1 MEDIYNSSPTVDISS
16 STIENGATYTKSD
29 ISLNF
34 YPLKYFNGDD
44 LSSDN
49 IKTNNGTI
57 ENFRNITNSSF
68 TSIGSFQKNGTFL
81 YYDEEKEIWEST
93 NPINID
99 NSSSTPEYPVSLSI
113 GGNGQMLLSPGYL
126 DTQGGSIA
134 SLLFYSYDGIYWSV
148 RQSVS
153 GFPYYGNSIKW
164 NNGLWVCV
172 GSERGTNTG
181 STTGQISYSE
191 DGISWNF
198 TNTILSSNV
207 FDVAFNNEIWV
218 ACGAPGGG
226 GQTYFWY
233 SENGIDWKEANNV
246 PNYSIANSYSS
257 IIYFEKEKLW
267 IAVGYTNDF
276 EKLSNLLTSEDGIN
290 WNNNPTPKYP
300 FIDEYP
306 EAQLAS
312 NDVSLCLV
320 IGTNQS
326 YTSDDGLIWNGPF
339 NIVGLDNGGPSILFQ
354 LLSYNFGRSKWIT
367 VGIPY
372 SNFNSSVI
380 YTSDNGQTWSLEQQF
395 DYQLTTISTN
405 QIQYF
410 ESDLQANNPGKVT
423 AQILPY
429 YDSSQNLIYSTEF
442 EWFYNSPPTLDI
454 SSTDVSYGD
463 IYTSIDISLNFIASE
478 YLTDI
483 NSELIILKNG
493 EIDPDIPSEGTTF
506 STTLTALNEGEVSIT
521 FPPNSF
527 VDVSGIYN
535 DVSSS
540 FVWFYNIPPTVDIS
554 STDISNNDETSN
566 RKIDLVFTTNEE
578 VDFATNL
585 VNIVNGSIGEI
596 VEGEDNTYTTTF
608 TSHSFGESSIFWP
621 IDSIRDL
628 SGSTN
633 DASSNIFQWTFSN
646 DIPTMSIIS
655 EQVDNGG
662 FYNLP
667 SIDLSFNASE
677 DITLFNV
684 GDIIVVNG
692 SISNFSGSGKIY
704 DASFQALTPGL
715 CSIQVPPGSYENEK
729 GNLNDQSSYFSWT
742 FDNIPP
748 TMTISSII
756 PTGSTSNIN
765 PLQLFFNTSEDI
777 TLFTK
782 DDIEVVNGSISNFSG
797 SGDSYRASFNAKEN
811 GNFTIKVPASSYKD
825 LAGNL
830 NTTSSTFSYRF
841 DDTAPT
847 IVISSSSF
855 HDNTTLNVDKIALHF
870 EASEVINGFDISNI
884 EVVNGSISN
893 FSGSGKIYDASFQAL
908 TTGLCSIQVPFA
920 SFEDDAGNINQMSSN
935 QFSWTFD
942 NIPPTMMISSSD
954 VVNMGLR
961 DISTID
967 LSFLSSKNTT
977 TFSSADISSING
989 TISDFNGS
997 GDSYSA
1003 SFQSS
1008 SFGTNTIKV
1017 LAGKYE
1023 DEFEN
1028 QNEQSNVFT
1037 WVYWDS
1043 SKKQGDGVIELNG
1056 NKINEGMIIDTPIGE
1071 LQWTGTEPVDFIV
1084 YSDDF
1089 KIINTNEL
1097 VSNKVFDYNEKSK
1110 YSVLISAVST
1120 NPGELIDCQ
1129 YFTIEILPVNLSINL
1144 IGNIIGEDEPI
1155 ETKVGEFSVAGYAT
1169 NGYSGDIILQFDN
1182 SSLLGSGNNS
1192 FSFKK
1197 NSDPSS
1203 NSVTFNPLDNDTIN
1217 LVSAEVF
1224 NYEEQNEYSIYV
1236 NASEADNKFINNS
1249 KYFIIDISNVIE
1261 CATDFSISNQKIM
1274 AQQIGTYFI
1283 GTFEPDSE
1291 EANQSDYTYTI
1302 TATDPSFYLTNNYFK
1317 IIKGSG
1323 GVSGLFGDEPIE
1335 FTDYGEYIDISFN
1348 LVCSATVPSNV
1359 DKSFRFEILQNTSCP
1374 NGIALEDN
1382 IFYVPDG
1389 GISSGTN
1396 LSKIF
1401 ATKNNEV
1408 FIKPYEDISFNVTTV
1423 GEFSKY
1429 FLNNQLITFFNGYF
1443 DNNKYKEWEL
1453 KNKNT
1458 IDVINENPFEIQLR
1472 YESQNC
1478 PSFDFGLSVYLSP
1491 LPPDFIT
1498 LNPSIITF
1506 NEDVGTIVG
1515 ILDLSGNN
1523 YYKRNLVFSWSL
1535 IDNISYP
1542 DNDFFLIENE
1552 SDVSA
1557 NLVVK
1562 ENLRKLST
1570 YEIKVNANAKGYY
1583 DISQVLQISYHNPV
1597 TGLNLSNNT
1606 IPEYSDSGTIVG
1618 TVTPVPNYSPLL
1630 SYNFEVT
1637 TPDSPFEINNN
1648 DLVSKEKFTIPPDS
1662 SFNINIECFGYLGGF
1677 TFDQSFNIVVTDI
1690 SKVPVF
1696 ITDPVSEVTQTTQYN
1711 YQIEV
1716 QNFVD
1721 SSTNPLPI
1729 FFEEPLPEWLEFTYE
1744 NYDDDT
1750 KIATARLFGTPSLC
1764 VDVGNYYI
1772 SLSSE
1777 NDFGITYQNFN
1788 IYVNMEPIEREWNR
1802 DEGIECE
1809 TVPEGKT
1816 PYEWTQELNMRR
1828 KAEILQYKNNGNA
1841 LNNQNQF
1848 TQKQMYSMA
1857 ARGMLS
1863 KKKAWGNQTQ
1873 FYNNPNIDNLPVINN
1888 TLVCEQKVKNWSYA
1902 SQSGVPGNP
1911 NFKLYYDKNVPLTR
1925 YPYIQRVFLAGSNKW
1940 PQRGWAPGDKGF
1952 PNKKAGNSSNP

>member
-1 MEDIYNSSPTVDISS
+1 MEEIVQFVAVGQGDDSSIAYSYDGINWTGVEGSNGIFTIGNNVVWNGTCWLAGGTGKFSIAKSTDGIKWAGVKGSNEIFTSVNDFAWNGELWAAVGFGSTNSQAYSYDEGETWHGLGNPVFNGLHGAAPTGVSIEWNGSYFLAVGFLGPLQGKSNDGITWIPKPYPPYGANDPWTGGSPRAWGIAWSVQKKLWVGTGDDGPYPLPSVDGFTWTGSSGDKFGKGRFNAPQGFGVAWNGYYFIATGQINSSILKSTDGSIWTSSDEDANFGANNQSVARNVAWNDKLNLWVVVGNGGFYEGYAIVISEDTSEGTEEKLTWTNILSPLTAGNGVGSFNYPPTLEISS
-16 STIENGATYTKSD
+16 STTPIKNNIYSQPD

-34 YPLKYFNGDD
+34 SPSEVLFDICGNNF
-44 LSSDN
+44 L
-49 IKTNNGTI
+49 ITNGTLGEI
-57 ENFRNITNSSF
+57 FHNDNYDLFTATITAEEAGKV
-68 TSIGSFQKNGTFL
+68 SI
-81 YYDEEKEIWEST
+81 IA
-93 NPINID
+93 P
-99 NSSSTPEYPVSLSI
+99 P
-113 GGNGQMLLSPGYL
+113 
-126 DTQGGSIA
+126 GSIQSSA
-134 SLLFYSYDGIYWSV
+134 SI
-148 RQSVS
+148 
-153 GFPYYGNSIKW
+153 
-164 NNGLWVCV
+164 NNV
-172 GSERGTNTG
+172 E
-181 STTGQISYSE
+181 
-191 DGISWNF
+191 
-198 TNTILSSNV
+198 SSN
-207 FDVAFNNEIWV
+207 
-218 ACGAPGGG
+218 
-226 GQTYFWY
+226 
-233 SENGIDWKEANNV
+233 K
-246 PNYSIANSYSS
+246 
-257 IIYFEKEKLW
+257 
-267 IAVGYTNDF
+267 
-276 EKLSNLLTSEDGIN
+276 
-290 WNNNPTPKYP
+290 
-300 FIDEYP
+300 
-306 EAQLAS
+306 
-312 NDVSLCLV
+312 
-320 IGTNQS
+320 
-326 YTSDDGLIWNGPF
+326 
-339 NIVGLDNGGPSILFQ
+339 
-354 LLSYNFGRSKWIT
+354 
-367 VGIPY
+367 
-372 SNFNSSVI
+372 
-380 YTSDNGQTWSLEQQF
+380 
-395 DYQLTTISTN
+395 
-405 QIQYF
+405 
-410 ESDLQANNPGKVT
+410 
-423 AQILPY
+423 
-429 YDSSQNLIYSTEF
+429 F
-442 EWFYNSPPTLDI
+442 EWFYNSAPTLDI

-478 YLTDI
+478 YLSDI
-483 NSELIILKNG
+483 SSDLIILNNG
-493 EIDPDIPSEGTTF
+493 EIDQEDIPSEGVSF
-506 STTLTALNEGEVSIT
+506 STTLTAKTEGEVSII
-521 FPPNSF
+521 FPPNSIEN
-527 VDVSGIYN
+527 VSGIFN

-540 FVWFYNIPPTVDIS
+540 FVWYYNIPPTVDIS
-554 STDISNNDETSN
+554 STDISNNDETTN

-578 VDFATNL
+578 VDFSINL
-585 VNIVNGSIGEI
+585 VKTVNGSIGEI
-596 VEGEDNTYTTTF
+596 VEGEEDNTYTTIF
-608 TSHSFGESSIFWP
+608 TSYSFGESSIFWP
-621 IDSIRDL
+621 IDSITDL

-633 DASSNIFQWTFSN
+633 DASSNLFQWTFSN

-662 FYNLP
+662 FYNQRN
-667 SIDLSFNASE
+667 IDLSFNASE
-677 DITLFNV
+677 DITSFTKD
-684 GDIIVVNG
+684 DIQVVNG

-704 DASFQALTPGL
+704 DASFQALTAGL
-715 CSIQVPPGSYENEK
+715 CSIQVPPESYENEK

-748 TMTISSII
+748 KMTISSII
-756 PTGSTSNIN
+756 PAGSTSNLN

-777 TLFTK
+777 TFFTE
-782 DDIEVVNGSISNFSG
+782 DDIKVVNGSISNFSG
-797 SGDSYRASFNAKEN
+797 SGDSYRASFNANEN
-811 GNFTIKVPASSYKD
+811 GHYTIEVPVDSYED

-830 NTTSSTFSYRF
+830 NKKISTFSFIF

-847 IVISSSSF
+847 IVISSSSLQ
-855 HDNTTLNVDKIALHF
+855 DNTTLNVDKIALHF
-870 EASEVINGFDISNI
+870 EASEVINGFEISNI

-908 TTGLCSIQVPFA
+908 TAGLCSIQVPFA

-977 TFSSADISSING
+977 TFLSTEITSING

-1017 LAGKYE
+1017 LAEKYK

-1056 NKINEGMIIDTPIGE
+1056 KTINEGMIIYTLIGD

-1089 KIINTNEL
+1089 KINDTNKL
-1097 VSNKVFDYNEKSK
+1097 VSNKEFDYNEKSK

-1144 IGNIIGEDEPI
+1144 SENIIGENEPI
-1155 ETKVGEFSVAGYAT
+1155 ETNVGEFSVAGYAT
-1169 NGYSGDIILQFDN
+1169 NEYSGKITLQFDN

-1197 NSDPSS
+1197 NSDVFP
-1203 NSVTFNPLDNDTIN
+1203 NSVTFDPSDNDTIN

-1236 NASEADNKFINNS
+1236 NASETDNAFINNS

-1291 EANQSDYTYTI
+1291 EANQSNYTYTI

-1348 LVCSATVPSNV
+1348 LVCSATVPTNV

-1382 IFYVPDG
+1382 IFYVPEG

-1423 GEFSKY
+1423 GKFSQY
-1429 FLNNQLITFFNGYF
+1429 FLNNQLTTFFNGYF

-1458 IDVINENPFEIQLR
+1458 IDVIRKNPFEIQLR

-1478 PSFDFGLSVYLSP
+1478 ESFDYRLLVYLSP

-1506 NEDVGTIVG
+1506 NEVAKTIVG

-1523 YYKRNLVFSWSL
+1523 YYKKDLVFTWSL
-1535 IDNISYP
+1535 IDNFSYP

-1562 ENLRKLST
+1562 KRLIKRSST
-1570 YEIKVNANAKGYY
+1570 YEIKVKANAKGYY
-1583 DISQVLQISYHNPV
+1583 DISQVLNISYHNPV
-1597 TGLNLSNNT
+1597 TGINLSNNT
-1606 IPEYSDSGTIVG
+1606 IPENSDSGTIVG
-1618 TVTPVPNYSPLL
+1618 TVTPVPNYSFLPY
-1630 SYNFEVT
+1630 SFKVT
-1637 TPDSPFEINNN
+1637 TESPFEINNN
-1648 DLVSKEKFTIPPDS
+1648 HLVSKKEFTIPPDS
-1662 SFNINIECFGYLGGF
+1662 SFNINIECYDYLIDF

-1696 ITDPVSEVTQTTQYN
+1696 ITDPVTEVTQTTQYN

-1729 FFEEPLPEWLEFTYE
+1729 YYEGSMPEWLEFTYE
-1744 NYDDDT
+1744 KYDKYT

-1777 NDFGITYQNFN
+1777 NEFGITYQNFN

-1816 PYEWTQELNMRR
+1816 PYEWSQELNMRR

-1925 YPYIQRVFLAGSNKW
+1925 YPYIQRVFIAGSNKW